1 MNTKI
6 YVFILVSSFGL
17 IILGSIV
24 GGMLESSGT
33 LTRENLGTRGVTIVL
48 AIYFTLFCLAAFAAV
63 PLVLKAFISMQ
74 IKGGN
79 GELSIIKGLQAHE
92 QTVVYFVWAF
102 FAVGLCVAFVLAR
115 NHILKLLK

>member
-63 PLVLKAFISMQ
+63 PLVLKAFISMHSAKTMQ
-74 IKGGN
+74 MP
-79 GELSIIKGLQAHE
+79 
-92 QTVVYFVWAF
+92 
-102 FAVGLCVAFVLAR
+102 
-115 NHILKLLK
+115 LKER